1 MARLTR
7 RALLGGGM
15 TLATLGAAAVGPARA
30 QAQAQAQEPRF
41 FRIGTGPSDTSY
53 FAAGTLISQVVSAP
67 PGARECDR
75 GGSCGV
81 PGLVALSQTTTGSL
95 ANIDQVGA
103 GRLESG
109 LAQADVAYYAFHGTG
124 MFRDRGATQSLRAI
138 ANLYREAMHIVV
150 RADSPIRTLA
160 DLRGRAVSIGE
171 PLSATRI
178 TARAI
183 LEAAGIPESAL
194 QLVGHGPAAAAEAL
208 RNGTIAAYFE
218 MSGGPS
224 QSIADLAG
232 QMAIRLVAIDAAMAE
247 RLKRTLPFFRDATIA
262 GDAYDNVGA
271 TTTLSLGVLWIVHA
285 NVSQETVH
293 GLTRAL
299 FHQNN
304 RAALDLEPLG
314 TQIKLETALEGVGLT
329 VHQGAALYY
338 FEAGVDRALVERA
351 GQRPA
356 QP

>member
-1 MARLTR
+1 MPRLTR
-7 RALLGGGM
+7 RALLGGGL
-15 TLATLGAAAVGPARA
+15 TLATLGGGVVSPAHS
-30 QAQAQAQEPRF
+30 QEPRF

-53 FAAGTLISQVVSAP
+53 FTAGSLIGQVVSSP

-81 PGLVALSQTTTGSL
+81 PGLVAVTQTTTGSL

-103 GRLESG
+103 GRLDSG

-124 MFRDRGATQSLRAI
+124 MFRDRGATRSLRAI
-138 ANLYREAMHIVV
+138 ANLYREAMHVVV
-150 RADSPIRTLA
+150 RDDSPIRTLA
-160 DLRGRAVSIGE
+160 DLRGKTVSIGE

-178 TARAI
+178 TTRAV

-194 QLVGHGPAAAAEAL
+194 QLIGHGPSAAADAL
-208 RNGTIAAYFE
+208 RNGTIQAYFE
-218 MSGGPS
+218 MAGGPS
-224 QSIADLAG
+224 QTIADLAS
-232 QMAIRLVAIDAAMAE
+232 QTAVRLIAIDGPVAE
-247 RLKRTLPFFRDATIA
+247 RLKRGFPFFRDHKIA
-262 GDAYDNVGA
+262 GDAYDSVA
-271 TTTLSLGVLWIVHA
+271 ETATLSLGVLWIVHA
-285 NVSQETVH
+285 DVPQEIVY

-304 RAALDLEPLG
+304 RAALDRDPLG
-314 TQIKLETALEGVGLT
+314 AQIKLETALEGVALN

-338 FEAGVDRALVERA
+338 FEAGVDRGLVERA
-351 GQRPA
+351 GQHRPA